1 MRRIFGKVIN
11 EIAKKD
17 KKIILIVADIGY
29 GIFDDFRKNHPNR
42 FFNLGICEQSII
54 GFASGIALQGLKPW
68 VYTITPFLI
77 ERPFEQIKLDIDQQ
91 KSNVK
96 LVGFADYPSLGPSH
110 SELNAKKTMKV
121 FKNIKSFFPKNSEQ
135 TKKLILKCHKIK
147 GPTFV
152 SLKTDKQISKKF

>member
-17 KKIILIVADIGY
+17 KKVILIVGDIGY

-54 GFASGIALQGLKPW
+54 GFASGIALEGLKPW

-110 SELNAKKTMKV
+110 SELNAKK
-121 FKNIKSFFPKNSEQ
+121 
-135 TKKLILKCHKIK
+135 L
-147 GPTFV
+147 
-152 SLKTDKQISKKF
+152 